1 MAEVGGGGE
10 EGWSTGGGCG
20 GGGKGVEE
28 ALGGGFGVACQC
40 HGGDEVK
47 FGGFGFEESFG
58 SLKLQSW

>member
-40 HGGDEVK
+40 HGGGEV
-47 FGGFGFEESFG
+47 
-58 SLKLQSW
+58 LNILINNLHPN